1 MNRYSPIWDT
11 LVDSSL
17 WTEEYYVR
25 VLFTTMLAKKDLD
38 DVVRGSAFN
47 IARWANMTEQEVIK
61 GLKILSSPDKKR
73 LEPQAHEGR
82 RIQKVDGGWL
92 VINGAHYRKL
102 MQDANE
108 RARKAQWARNNRDRN
123 KQLKQMKGGPLPG
136 EAAFVKA
143 EGNGDYDTAD
153 RIIEE
158 HNREVGA

>member
-25 VLFTTMLAKKDLD
+25 VLFTTLLAKKDMD

-73 LEPQAHEGR
+73 LEPQPHDGR
-82 RIQKVDGGWL
+82 RIKKVEDGWL
-92 VINGAHYRKL
+92 VINGAHYREL
-102 MQDANE
+102 MRVANE
-108 RARKAQWARNNRDRN
+108 RARKARWAAKNRAV
-123 KQLKQMKGGPLPG
+123 KQGTPLTG
-136 EAAFVKA
+136 EAAALNGHPIADIDGEVKDVRQA
-143 EGNGDYDTAD
+143 KAGFDPL
-153 RIIEE
+153 
-158 HNREVGA
+158 V